1 MSFLLKN
8 QQIKDCICNL
18 LFRMTTGIDGL
29 DIFHIFQ
36 PDDGAPF
43 KLAIFVPNWHAVRL
57 TGAINWIPG

>member
-1 MSFLLKN
+1 MSSLLKN

-43 KLAIFVPNWHAVRL
+43 NLPYL
-57 TGAINWIPG
+57 SQTGLQ